1 VTGLAASKDG
11 RGTLIEVKVVPGA
24 SRSRIVGPHGG
35 AIKAQVAAPPERGR
49 ANEALCAL
57 FAEALGAPRRA
68 VRVVRGET
76 SAKKTLFVDG
86 LPPDEVARR
95 LLP

>member
-1 VTGLAASKDG
+1 MKFAPSADG

-24 SRSRIVGPHGG
+24 SRSRIVGPHGD

-49 ANEALCAL
+49 ANEALCGL
-57 FAEALGAPRRA
+57 FAEALGAPRRTVA
-68 VRVVRGET
+68 VVRGET
-76 SAKKTLFVDG
+76 SARKTLRVEG
-86 LPPDEVARR
+86 LAPDEVARR